1 MTSLAPQFSPGR
13 AEVPAMSTRSI
24 IIIGV
29 VLPLVALSLG
39 IAGVFRAGS
48 GQAVWPVWP
57 VLISLVAL
65 PLAAIVHRRRVRC
78 QSERG
83 TKAQKSNLT

>member
-1 MTSLAPQFSPGR
+1 
-13 AEVPAMSTRSI
+13 MSTRSI

-29 VLPLVALSLG
+29 VLSLLALSLG

-57 VLISLVAL
+57 VLISLAAL
-65 PLAAIVHRRRVRC
+65 ALAAIVHRRRVRC

-83 TKAQKSNLT
+83 TRAQKGNLT